1 VSPVRRDQTRGG
13 KVLVVD
19 DEPAEREGLARLV
32 GQWGY
37 EVETASSGEEAL
49 SLVESQH
56 PAVVV
61 TDLVLPEMD
70 GLVLLQKLKETGRPP
85 VVLFVTGHGSVAT
98 AVEAVRQGALDYL
111 EKPVDATRLQVLL
124 MKSIDQEEISREV
137 KLLRHELRQRGSFGQ
152 LVGQSKG
159 MHEVYRWIDLAG
171 TSTAPVLVY
180 GESGTG
186 KELVARTIHDRSNRR
201 NRPFVAINCAAIP
214 ETLIES
220 ELFGHERG
228 AFTGATERRLGCFE
242 LADTGTLFLDEISEM
257 DNSTQAKLLRVLQE
271 GNFRRVGGKS
281 EIQVDVRVIAA
292 TNRVPTEAM
301 AQGQLREDLF
311 YRLNVFAIKLPSLR
325 ERREDIILLADTFV
339 KEFNRQDN
347 RQVGGLTPDAEK
359 ALERYGWPG
368 NVRELRNVIQRAVV
382 LGSTG
387 LIGTEHLPENV
398 LRATEP
404 ARPASKGSVT
414 PIREME
420 RELILRALEETSQDK
435 RRAAALL
442 GISLKTLY
450 NKLAK
455 YGIQAVKSA
464 RIT

>member
-1 VSPVRRDQTRGG
+1 VNPTRRDQKNG
-13 KVLVVD
+13 KILVVD

-37 EVETASSGEEAL
+37 EVETAASGEEAL
-49 SLVESQH
+49 NLVESQH

-70 GLVLLQKLKETGRPP
+70 GLTLLQKLRETGRPP
-85 VVLFVTGHGSVAT
+85 TVLLVTGHAT
-98 AVEAVRQGALDYL
+98 VESAVEAMRHGAFDYL
-111 EKPVDATRLQVLL
+111 TKPVDATRLQVLL
-124 MKSIDQEEISREV
+124 EKAIEQESLSREV
-137 KLLRHELRQRGSFGQ
+137 NLLRHQLRQKGAFGQ

-159 MHEVYRWIDLAG
+159 MQEVYRWIELAA
-171 TSTAPVLVY
+171 TSTAPVLIF

-186 KELVARTIHDRSNRR
+186 KELVARTIHDLSNRR
-201 NRPFVAINCAAIP
+201 SKPFVAINCAAIP

-242 LADTGTLFLDEISEM
+242 LADQGTLFLDEIAEM

-271 GNFRRVGGKS
+271 ANFRRVGGKV
-281 EIQVDVRVIAA
+281 EIQVDVRVVAA
-292 TNRVPTEAM
+292 TNQVPTEAM
-301 AQGQLREDLF
+301 AHGQLREDLF
-311 YRLNVFAIKLPSLR
+311 YRLNVFQVRLPPLR
-325 ERREDIILLADTFV
+325 ERREDISLLARAFIE
-339 KEFNRQDN
+339 EFNRQDN
-347 RQVGGLTPDAEK
+347 RQVRGLAPDADK
-359 ALERYGWPG
+359 ALERHGWPG

-382 LGSTG
+382 LGGTG
-387 LIGTEHLPENV
+387 LIEAEHLPENV
-398 LRATEP
+398 LQAAEP
-404 ARPASKGSVT
+404 ARPAGASTIV

-420 RELILRALEETSQDK
+420 RELILRALDDTSGDK

-455 YGIQAVKSA
+455 YGVQAVKSA
-464 RIT
+464 RIN